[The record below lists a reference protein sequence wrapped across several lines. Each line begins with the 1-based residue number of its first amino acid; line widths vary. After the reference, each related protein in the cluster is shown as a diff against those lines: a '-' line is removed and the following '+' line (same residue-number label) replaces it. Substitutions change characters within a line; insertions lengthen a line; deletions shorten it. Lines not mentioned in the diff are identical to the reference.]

1 MSYDLQGLN
10 LSPSKGKS
18 KSKLHNI
25 YSITFQ
31 HGFPPRNEKRT
42 QVVIG
47 LGVEIVL
54 KKLSDDTLVDFTQQ
68 RHER

>member
-1 MSYDLQGLN
+1 MDF
-10 LSPSKGKS
+10 
-18 KSKLHNI
+18 H
-25 YSITFQ
+25 
-31 HGFPPRNEKRT
+31 REMKRGP

-47 LGVEIVL
+47 LRVEIVL